1 MRRPCPR
8 PPAAASLPRV
18 LLALALPAFASL
30 ARPALPAG
38 AAAVRIAASE
48 AASLLGVAVGTTGGA
63 LKTALRRKI
72 KENHPDVVK
81 DDGTRLQKVR
91 EAYAVLDA
99 DNVPSNWNLED
110 FEPHSRSR
118 APRRASSPATGN
130 VGSWSSPSAQRKA
143 AEMEEERWRKSAA
156 SAAPSSEEDRARRRA
171 NAAELERQGWV
182 KNLMNEQIDNQVFQ
196 SSRPGQKAPTLTMDW
211 YRAMTN
217 IRVRAE
223 PNVQSPALGTVI
235 REGETV
241 QVNAELV
248 ESGQKFLKLKNQDGW
263 VFQRGVSGEWKGKQI
278 LVRF

>member
-38 AAAVRIAASE
+38 AAARIAASE

-63 LKTALRRKI
+63 LKTRSDGRSKRTTH
-72 KENHPDVVK
+72 NVVK

-130 VGSWSSPSAQRKA
+130 VGSWSTPPPRGRRQ
-143 AEMEEERWRKSAA
+143 RWRRRGGGSRR
-156 SAAPSSEEDRARRRA
+156 PVQRRA
-171 NAAELERQGWV
+171 LRKIG
-182 KNLMNEQIDNQVFQ
+182 
-196 SSRPGQKAPTLTMDW
+196 PGGARTQPSW
-211 YRAMTN
+211 RGRA
-217 IRVRAE
+217 
-223 PNVQSPALGTVI
+223 G
-235 REGETV
+235 
-241 QVNAELV
+241 
-248 ESGQKFLKLKNQDGW
+248 
-263 VFQRGVSGEWKGKQI
+263 
-278 LVRF
+278 